1 VDITPGLVSEEVPF
15 LQLDRPWE
23 RAALIVAGTSRLP
36 VSPDKIA
43 IAKPPSPS
51 KRVSVWMWSNAPIYL
66 NAC

>member
-1 VDITPGLVSEEVPF
+1 VDITPGLVTEEVPF

-43 IAKPPSPS
+43 IAKPP
-51 KRVSVWMWSNAPIYL
+51 KSVQAS
-66 NAC
+66 